1 MLFYPLLLLV
11 LWKLKYYYFAVYLPC
26 LLAGG
31 LLLLLYRR
39 SRLRNPWAWVCLF
52 FLLLAGITG
61 IITRLHPNL
70 EWHYFPEVIVQTHD
84 TLYALSKADN
94 RIEYNSL
101 QPTVA
106 SFLQNLP
113 LALVSGLF
121 RPFWGECSK
130 PMQWMNGLEN
140 LSLLL
145 LAGTSL
151 FRTWQKKDLRLSQ
164 EALILSYTAGLYIL
178 ILAALLAFSTPNFGT
193 LTRYKV
199 AFLPFMI
206 YLLVNGAGWQ
216 KVPSDRDGIRQPP
229 ARFSTGGRKF

>member
-1 MLFYPLLLLV
+1 MLFCPLLLLV

-164 EALILSYTAGLYIL
+164 EALILSYTAGLY
-178 ILAALLAFSTPNFGT
+178 
-193 LTRYKV
+193 YKV